1 MVSVVMVSSASARPS
16 APTSLCRT
24 YPTLASCTGA
34 VVNCSLC
41 HSSTDPPSWNSFGV
55 DVAANL
61 DRSRD
66 FENALPDAL
75 HSLETADSDG
85 DGVSNLLELELG
97 TRPGLA
103 DSAEV
108 QVGEPEGENS
118 YYQVGAYDPLFA
130 FRRVSVLYCGR
141 SPTFAEV
148 KAFKAAPSDTATR
161 RGRLHEALSRC
172 LASDYW
178 TRTALPRLADKR
190 IRPLYAAG
198 ADSDIKISGL
208 RLVIGDYQYDY
219 RLWRYALT
227 GDRDMREL
235 LTADYYVVESSDG
248 KLEQQREVIVK
259 PDPGALAGGQPLPA
273 DKRAGMLT
281 TQWFLAINTMFSALP
296 RTTAAQA
303 YRSYLNADLSSN
315 DGIRPVAGEPADIDK
330 KGVAEPRCA
339 SCHSTLDPLAY
350 AFAKYEGINM
360 GGGLKFGFYLPERIA
375 ETMPEWDD
383 SKQRSVV
390 LGEPVDDLVS
400 WAKVAAN
407 SDEFKRNM
415 AEVFFRHAL
424 NRPPGPAEQDA
435 FVALFQTLPEDGYS
449 ANRLIHRL
457 VDMASFGSP

>member
-1 MVSVVMVSSASARPS
+1 
-16 APTSLCRT
+16 
-24 YPTLASCTGA
+24 
-34 VVNCSLC
+34 
-41 HSSTDPPSWNSFGV
+41 
-55 DVAANL
+55 VAANL
-61 DRSRD
+61 DRTRD
-66 FENALPDAL
+66 FETALPDAL
-75 HSLETADSDG
+75 YSLETADSDG
-85 DGVSNLLELELG
+85 DGIANLRELELG
-97 TRPGLA
+97 TKPGLA
-103 DSAEV
+103 DPADEEAS
-108 QVGEPEGENS
+108 EPIGENGQ
-118 YYQVGAYDPLFA
+118 YGAGAYDALFA
-130 FRRVSVLYCGR
+130 YRRVSVLYCGR

-148 KAFKAAPSDTATR
+148 QAFKAAPADGAELR
-161 RGRLHEALSRC
+161 ERLHGALSRC
-172 LASDYW
+172 LESDYW

-198 ADSDIKISGL
+198 ADSDVTISGM

-235 LTADYYVVESSDG
+235 LTADYYVVEGSNG
-248 KLEQQREVIVK
+248 ELEQQREVIVK

-281 TQWFLAINTMFSALP
+281 SQWFLAINTMFSSLP

-303 YRSYLNADLSSN
+303 YRSYLAADLSSN
-315 DGIRPVAGEPADIDK
+315 DGIRPVAGEPADIDN
-330 KGVAEPRCA
+330 KGVAAPRCA

-350 AFAKYEGINM
+350 AFAKYEGIQFSAE
-360 GGGLKFGFYLPERIA
+360 LKFGFYRPERIA
-375 ETMPEWDD
+375 ESMPQWDD

-424 NRPPGPAEQDA
+424 NRSPGPAEQDA
-435 FVALFQTLPEDGYS
+435 FVALFKTLPDDGYS

-457 VDMASFGSP
+457 VDMESFGSP